1 MSKIEVATRGAG
13 EPDYDHVLRQN
24 LQRVFNE
31 RDPAKRATAIDELYS
46 AEPIMFEPSNVVK
59 GRAAISTVA
68 GKLLEQFGP
77 TFNFTPDGVG
87 VGHHGL
93 GTLRW
98 HAGPADGPVA
108 VTGTDAAE
116 IVSGRIARPWV
127 LLDPPST

>member
-1 MSKIEVATRGAG
+1 MSATDSAP
-13 EPDYDHVLRQN
+13 EPDYDHLLRQN

-31 RDPAKRATAIDELYS
+31 RDPARRAAAMDELFQD
-46 AEPIMFEPSNVVK
+46 EPVMYEPTNIVR
-59 GRAAISTVA
+59 GRAAISEVA

-77 TFNFTPDGVG
+77 TFRYVPEGVA

-93 GTLRW
+93 GTLHW

-116 IVSGRIARPWV
+116 IVDGKIARLWV
-127 LLDPPST
+127 LLDAPRV